1 MGRVIIYCSSLFQ
14 VLNYIIMQTTLTIQQ
29 RKKRIL
35 PAIAENKLLRYFNF
49 VALYFAQGVPEG
61 MLALGIPA
69 WMAMNGKTPGEISAF
84 AIIIVLPWSF
94 KFIAAP
100 LMDRY
105 TYLPMG
111 RKRPWVLLGQLGLVL
126 SCIYMAYIPDPL
138 NNLNQLMLAAFFVS
152 CFGALQDIATDG
164 MAVDLIPGD
173 QQAKANGLMWGAKV
187 IGISVSLAGCSFI
200 LNVYD
205 FKTTMLVVAVAI
217 GIIMLVPA
225 FLRERNGE
233 KLIPWSKGKAS
244 TETKNLQLNNW
255 QSIFKSLY
263 KVFTLRN
270 SLLIALMLFICQ
282 GATKYM
288 STLLPIFTVKE
299 LAWTNIEYSNYYA
312 TAKLF
317 GGILGMI
324 IGGILIDKYGKKQ
337 MINIYFFSFI
347 LFITLF
353 SFSKMYWTDKNFIFS
368 FMIVQ
373 NTIFTLNSI
382 AVFAVAMQCCWK
394 KISASQFTL
403 YMTIANMG
411 QMTFAAFIG
420 PMTENFNWQVSLF
433 AFAGFITL
441 AWIVLQFVNID
452 KQIQQVIDLEKS
464 KLENKESGAQLSAV

>member
-1 MGRVIIYCSSLFQ
+1 
-14 VLNYIIMQTTLTIQQ
+14 MQTTLTIQQ
-29 RKKRIL
+29 RKKTIF
-35 PAIAENKLLRYFNF
+35 PALSENKILRYFNF
-49 VALYFAQGVPEG
+49 VALYFAQGIPEG

-111 RKRPWVLLGQLGLVL
+111 RKRPWVLVGQLGLVL
-126 SCIYMAYIPDPL
+126 SCINMAFVPDPL
-138 NNLNQLMLAAFFVS
+138 NNLNQLMIAAFFVS
-152 CFGALQDIATDG
+152 CFGAFQDIATDG

-173 QQAKANGLMWGAKV
+173 QQAKANGLMWGSKV
-187 IGISVSLAGCSFI
+187 IGISVSLAACSLI
-200 LNVYD
+200 LNIYD
-205 FKTTMLVVAVAI
+205 FKTAMLSVAVAI

-225 FLRERNGE
+225 FLRERKGE
-233 KLIPWSKGKAS
+233 KLAPWSKGKAS
-244 TETKNLQLNNW
+244 SETKNLQLNNW
-255 QSIFKSLY
+255 QALFKSLY

-288 STLLPIFTVKE
+288 GTILPIFTVKE
-299 LAWTNIEYSNYYA
+299 LGWTNIEYSNYYA
-312 TAKLF
+312 SAKLI

-347 LFITLF
+347 LFISFF
-353 SFSKMYWTDKNFIFS
+353 SFSTMYWADKNFVFA

-411 QMTFAAFIG
+411 QMTFASFIG
-420 PMTENFNWQVSLF
+420 PMTDNFNWQISLF
-433 AFAGFITL
+433 VFAGFIAM

-452 KQIQQVIDLEKS
+452 KQIQQVKHLDKSDLENEEKVA
-464 KLENKESGAQLSAV
+464 KVA